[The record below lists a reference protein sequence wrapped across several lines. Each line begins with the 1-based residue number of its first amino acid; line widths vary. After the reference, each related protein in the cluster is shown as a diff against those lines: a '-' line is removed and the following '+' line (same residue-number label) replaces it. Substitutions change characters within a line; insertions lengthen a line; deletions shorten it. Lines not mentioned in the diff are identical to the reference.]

1 MFVFEESLVEEVELF
16 FRELEPTEE
25 EELAIFDNEGLF
37 FRSR

>member
-1 MFVFEESLVEEVELF
+1 MELF

-25 EELAIFDNEGLF
+25 EELAIFDNEGIF